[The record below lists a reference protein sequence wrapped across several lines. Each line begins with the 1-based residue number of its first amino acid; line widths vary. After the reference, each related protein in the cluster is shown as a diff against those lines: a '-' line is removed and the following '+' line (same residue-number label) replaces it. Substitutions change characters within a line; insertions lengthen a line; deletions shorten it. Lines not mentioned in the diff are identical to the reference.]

1 MSGTPAILFT
11 AFEPSG
17 DDHAAVV
24 IRELKRRHPDLTI
37 YAWGGPKMRA
47 AGATIIDETGH
58 DAVVGVPG
66 WEKIR
71 QHQRINRDIAKWI
84 AEHPEVELHVPVDSP
99 AANFPICKIAKRAK
113 RKVVHLVAPQLWA
126 WGPWRIKKLRK
137 LTDLVLCLLPFEE
150 PWFKSQGVEARF
162 IGHPLFDEPLDLD
175 ALTDEAAKLPQ
186 TTHKLAILPGSRPAE
201 IRRNFPVL
209 LSAFRKLH
217 AKFGGEGGG
226 DGGGVSGVVAA
237 TTEDVRET
245 LYQRA
250 NMLGGWPEG
259 LDIRVGQTD
268 LVARWCDIALVVSG
282 TVTLQLAKQ
291 TKPMVIVYK
300 SNEFAYNLIGRR
312 IITTRLFALPNLIAN
327 HEAVPEIIPMF
338 KDQARFMDLAERL
351 LTDDEMR
358 EAQRLNLRSITAR
371 FSGRIASAEA
381 SNAIEEILGIGK
393 DTPPHNL
400 SRAESESESAE
411 A

>member
-1 MSGTPAILFT
+1 MNAERAILFT

-24 IRELKRRHPDLTI
+24 IRELRRRHPDLPI

-66 WEKIR
+66 WDKIR
-71 QHQRINRDIAKWI
+71 QHQRINKDIARWL
-84 AEHPEVELHVPVDSP
+84 AAHPEVELHVPVDSP

-150 PWFKSQGVEARF
+150 PWFKAQDVQARF
-162 IGHPLFDEPLDLD
+162 IGHPLFDEPLHLD
-175 ALTDEAAKLPQ
+175 QLTDDAAKLPQ
-186 TTHKLAILPGSRPAE
+186 TKYKVAILPGSRPAE

-209 LSAFRKLH
+209 LTAFRKLREMH
-217 AKFGGEGGG
+217 AG
-226 DGGGVSGVVAA
+226 DENTVVSGVVAA

-291 TKPMVIVYK
+291 TKPMVIIYK
-300 SNEFAYNLIGRR
+300 SNEFMYKLLGRR
-312 IITTRLFALPNLIAN
+312 LITTRLFALPNLIAN
-327 HEAVPEIIPMF
+327 HEAVPEIIPLF
-338 KDQARFMDLAERL
+338 KDTARFHDLADRL
-351 LTDDEMR
+351 LTDPEMR

-381 SNAIEEILGIGK
+381 SNAIEQVLGINTQ
-393 DTPPHNL
+393 DAPPHNRQPA
-400 SRAESESESAE
+400 RADSESTEN
-411 A
+411 